1 MSAHDHQAD
10 RPLGLGVS
18 RGLRMRCPDCG
29 EGALFRSYLKVKPC
43 NACGH
48 RNDAYRADDG
58 PAYVTILLVGH
69 LVIAPLL
76 LWPFIWEAPLALVL
90 GTIIPAIGVL
100 TLAALPVVKG
110 GWVGLMWSR
119 HPHS

>member
-1 MSAHDHQAD
+1 MSAHDHAH
-10 RPLGLGVS
+10 RPFSLGVG
-18 RGLRMRCPDCG
+18 RGLRMRCPNCG
-29 EGALFRSYLKVKPC
+29 EGGLYRRYLKVKPC
-43 NACGH
+43 DVCGH

-90 GTIIPAIGVL
+90 GTVIPAIGLL
-100 TLAALPVVKG
+100 TLLALPVIKG
-110 GWVGLMWSR
+110 GWIGLMWSR
-119 HPHS
+119 R